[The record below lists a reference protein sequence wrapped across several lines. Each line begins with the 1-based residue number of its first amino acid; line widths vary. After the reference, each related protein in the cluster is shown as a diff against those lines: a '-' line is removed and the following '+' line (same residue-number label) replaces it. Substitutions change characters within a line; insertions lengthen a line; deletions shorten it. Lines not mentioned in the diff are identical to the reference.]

1 MKYQLKRVI
10 SFWNL
15 YSESRRH
22 LYFMLA
28 PPYVKIRNPILYL
41 KELQDIKEEQEDD
54 DNSDGGNKK
63 PH

>member
-1 MKYQLKRVI
+1 
-10 SFWNL
+10 
-15 YSESRRH
+15 
-22 LYFMLA
+22 MLA